1 MRFQVPQFTE
11 VEYKIVGP
19 LTLKQFIYLA
29 GAAGACVVLY
39 TFLPKYIAFALM
51 LPVALFGAAL
61 AFYKINNRPFIRVV
75 ESFLKYILT
84 SRLYIWK
91 HEQRAITPEESASAT
106 PVFVPKLSESKLRD
120 LSWGLEVKQ
129 NLNPEEVKPITINEG
144 KIGK

>member
-11 VEYKIVGP
+11 VEDKIVGP

-29 GAAGACVVLY
+29 GA
-39 TFLPKYIAFALM
+39 
-51 LPVALFGAAL
+51 